1 MIGATRAFSPDRLPL
16 QGYWTHQRPPER
28 IVRFARL
35 IPVYPKEIEGKE
47 LRRRAGVS
55 DGEFYALISSVSSYF
70 LLCEDEGRYSLLRRG
85 RAYVG

>member
-1 MIGATRAFSPDRLPL
+1 MIGATRAFVPDGPSL
-16 QGYWTHQRPPER
+16 QGYWTHQRPPKR
-28 IVRFARL
+28 VVRFARL
-35 IPVYPKEIEGKE
+35 IPVYPKEIKGKD
-47 LRRRAGVS
+47 LRRKAGVT